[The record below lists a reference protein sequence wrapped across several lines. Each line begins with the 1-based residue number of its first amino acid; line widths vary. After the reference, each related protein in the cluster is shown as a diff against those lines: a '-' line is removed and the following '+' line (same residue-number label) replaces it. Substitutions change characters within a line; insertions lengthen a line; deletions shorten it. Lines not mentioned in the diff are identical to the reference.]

1 MSEQPWMSGFYFLIL
16 QIVLLASFTNTTHWT
31 EHRAS
36 DYGFLNV
43 TYLIFSESYLG
54 NKKILFIPAFLWYDM
69 TTSSMFRIQEYPELY
84 STNVFTFFS
93 AYQSLAVVFS
103 FSLLIST
110 YPNAS
115 AAQTWMWIDKLK
127 PENFK
132 SSEVHAFTSP
142 PFKSVKCFL
151 TRLGPWKWNI
161 FSHYVN

>member
-16 QIVLLASFTNTTHWT
+16 QNALLASFTCISHWN

-36 DYGFLNV
+36 AYGFLNF
-43 TYLIFSESYLG
+43 TYIVLSESYLD
-54 NKKILFIPAFLWYDM
+54 NKKILFIPDM
-69 TTSSMFRIQEYPELY
+69 TWQSLQCSGYTKELEELY
-84 STNVFTFFS
+84 STNVFTFFYP
-93 AYQSLAVVFS
+93 YQTLAVVFS

-132 SSEVHAFTSP
+132 SSEEHAFTSP